1 MEKIGS
7 VLKLCYSMAQLQVDL
22 LYEVK
27 METLFISLIVGF
39 LAAFV
44 GAVVG
49 SKAMSMAHYRY
60 AQKRDFETK
69 SSQII
74 NLFMALNAEL
84 SALWER
90 YMAVV
95 GGPLEKAQKGEEL
108 PVAVVFTATHNYF
121 SVYDNSAQFLGTLE
135 PEAGKKI
142 IETYINLKALL
153 DELHNYNQIAQKHRD
168 VRLGANLNL
177 YEVNQVREEM
187 EDFFRLLKKRH
198 AQVKGQVLL
207 TLEMLKEFLSLAEQ
221 SRTSVKVNV

>member
-1 MEKIGS
+1 MEN
-7 VLKLCYSMAQLQVDL
+7 L
-22 LYEVK
+22 LP
-27 METLFISLIVGF
+27 SLIVGL
-39 LAAFV
+39 LAAFI
-44 GAVVG
+44 GAVIG
-49 SKAMSMAHYRY
+49 SKAMSYGHYRY

-69 SSQII
+69 SSLMI

-84 SALWER
+84 SAIWDR

-95 GGPLEKAQKGEEL
+95 GSPLEKAQKGEDL
-108 PVAVVFTATHNYF
+108 PATVIFTATHNYF
-121 SVYDNSAQFLGTLE
+121 SVYDNSAQLMGTLE

-177 YEVNQVREEM
+177 YEVNQVREQM
-187 EDFFRLLKKRH
+187 EDYFRLLKKRH

-207 TLEMLKEFLSLAEQ
+207 TLEMLKEFLSLGEQ
-221 SRTSVKVNV
+221 SRTSVKINV